1 MQIANIM
8 LALGGDS
15 GNTVPKYGVTAA
27 EVAVL
32 RLIHGDEA
40 VTSIEPT
47 GEDKRGH
54 RQEIGRLTELYGRL
68 QPNGRRSAPAVD
80 ALFPGAAARVFET
93 FEELDLPEEF
103 YKTETR
109 VKAAP
114 REKAPAP
121 VADKPSIGS
130 LTVQQ
135 LREYASVQQID
146 LGEASKKADIV
157 AAIEAAEAAKVNSE
171 DVDEGADDD
180 GIGDINDGHGS
191 NVLE

>member
-1 MQIANIM
+1 MEQANIL
-8 LALGGDS
+8 LALGGDK
-15 GNTVPKYGVTAA
+15 GNTVPKQGVTAA

-40 VTSIEPT
+40 VTDIEPT
-47 GEDKRGH
+47 GEDKRTH

-114 REKAPAP
+114 REKLAP
-121 VADKPSIGS
+121 VADKPRLAS
-130 LTVQQ
+130 LSVQQ

-146 LGEASKKADIV
+146 IDGASKKADIV
-157 AAIEAAEAAKVNSE
+157 AAIEAAEAAKASNE
-171 DVDEGADDD
+171 DVDEGVDDD